1 MGLVGYDDGA
11 DRASNDADVS
21 IVPLANQ
28 TGPSLITYSPWQR
41 SRETVLGLPYSLAKH
56 FD

>member
-21 IVPLANQ
+21 IVPLAHQ
-28 TGPSLITYSPWQR
+28 TGTSLITYSPWQR